1 MKNLQPKYQFYA
13 TLLDGFQS
21 YLDAEKNWEL
31 FYGGSEDPKYSVEE
45 YEAMQRQ
52 ELIDR
57 INRVPFESE
66 AADRGTAFNE
76 VVDCL
81 ILGRNTEREDMEI
94 VSLKE
99 EGIIRV
105 QFRNNVF
112 DYPISLCRE
121 FAEYF
126 KGAVPQVRT
135 EGVLQTKYGSV
146 LLYGYIDELMPLSV
160 HDIKTTS
167 RYNAFKFRDHWQH
180 IVYPY
185 CLHQEGS
192 KITLFEYNVVKWGKV
207 NETFTEP
214 YNFKLN
220 RDTERL
226 LLHCESFIEF
236 LENNRDM
243 ITDKKIFNQL
253 TTQS

>member
-1 MKNLQPKYQFYA
+1 MSKITYNLYA
-13 TLLDGFQS
+13 TILDSFTN
-21 YLDAEKNWEL
+21 YLKAEEDWEK
-31 FYGGSEDPKYSVEE
+31 FYDNGADIKISIQD
-45 YEAMQRQ
+45 YEVQMKQ
-52 ELIDR
+52 ELIDK
-57 INRVPFESE
+57 INRVQFTSE
-66 AADRGTAFNE
+66 AADRGTAFGE

-121 FAEYF
+121 FADYF

-135 EGVLQTKYGSV
+135 EGVLQTKYGPV

-192 KITLFEYNVVKWGKV
+192 KITLFEYNIVKWGKV

-214 YNFKLN
+214 YNFDLT

-226 LLHCESFIEF
+226 LNHCERFIEF
-236 LENNRDM
+236 LENNREL
-243 ITDKKIFNQL
+243 ITDKKIFNL
-253 TTQS
+253 LENE

>member
-1 MKNLQPKYQFYA
+1 MKRPKYQLYA
-13 TLLDGFQS
+13 TLLDSFQN
-21 YLDAEKNWEL
+21 YLDAEKNWEA

-76 VVDCL
+76 VVDCM
-81 ILGRNTEREDMEI
+81 ILGRNTEREDMQI
-94 VSLKE
+94 TSLKDQ
-99 EGIIRV
+99 GVIQV
-105 QFRNNVF
+105 QFNKQTFV
-112 DYPISLCRE
+112 YPISLCRE

-135 EGVLQTKYGSV
+135 EGVLQTKYGPV

-167 RYNAFKFRDHWQH
+167 NYSAFKFRDHWQH

-192 KITLFEYNVVKWGKV
+192 KITLFVYNIVKWGKV
-207 NETFTEP
+207 NETFTEH
-214 YNFKLN
+214 YNFN
-220 RDTERL
+220 ISRDTEKL
-226 LLHCESFIEF
+226 LNHCELFIEF
-236 LENNRDM
+236 LENNRNQ
-243 ITDKKIFNQL
+243 ITDKKIFNL
-253 TTQS
+253 LENE

>member
-1 MKNLQPKYQFYA
+1 MKTTKYLIYP
-13 TLLDGFQS
+13 TILDGFQS
-21 YLDAEKNWEL
+21 YLNAEKNWEL

-45 YEAMQRQ
+45 YEAMQKQ

-76 VVDCL
+76 VVDCM
-81 ILGRNTEREDMEI
+81 ILCRNTEREDMQI
-94 VSLKE
+94 TSLKDQ
-99 EGIIRV
+99 GVIHV
-105 QFRNNVF
+105 QFKGQTFV
-112 DYPISLCRE
+112 YPIALCRE
-121 FAEYF
+121 FADYF

-135 EGVLQTKYGSV
+135 EGVLQTKYGPV

-160 HDIKTTS
+160 HDIKTTAK
-167 RYNAFKFRDHWQH
+167 YNAFKFRNHWQH

-192 KITLFEYNVVKWGKV
+192 KIDLFEYNVVQWGST

-214 YNFKLN
+214 YNFDLT

-226 LLHCESFIEF
+226 LNHCERFIEF
-236 LENNRDM
+236 LENNRNF

-253 TTQS
+253 NHE

>member
-1 MKNLQPKYQFYA
+1 MRQPNYLFYP
-13 TLLDGFQS
+13 TILDSFQS
-21 YLDAEKNWEL
+21 FLDSEKNWEL

-52 ELIDR
+52 ELIER
-57 INRVPFESE
+57 INRVPFVSE

-81 ILGRNTEREDMEI
+81 ILGQNTEREDMTI
-94 VSLKE
+94 QSVKE

-105 QFRNNVF
+105 QFRNSVF

-121 FAEYF
+121 FADYF

-135 EGVLQTKYGSV
+135 EGILPTIYGPV

-180 IVYPY
+180 VVYPY

-214 YNFKLN
+214 YNFN
-220 RDTERL
+220 ISRDTEKL
-226 LLHCESFIEF
+226 LNHCELFIEF
-236 LENNRDM
+236 LENNRNQ
-243 ITDKKIFNQL
+243 ITDKKIFNL
-253 TTQS
+253 LENE

>member
-1 MKNLQPKYQFYA
+1 MKRPKYQLYA
-13 TLLDGFQS
+13 TLLDSFQS
-21 YLDAEKNWEL
+21 YLDSEKNWEL

-66 AADRGTAFNE
+66 AADRGTAFGE
-76 VVDCL
+76 VVDCM
-81 ILGRNTEREDMEI
+81 ILGRNTEREDMGI
-94 VSLKE
+94 YSNKE
-99 EGIIRV
+99 EGIIQVDFKERT
-105 QFRNNVF
+105 FI
-112 DYPISLCRE
+112 YPITLCRE

-214 YNFKLN
+214 YNFNLT

-236 LENNRDM
+236 LENNREL

-253 TTQS
+253 QNE

>member
-1 MKNLQPKYQFYA
+1 MEVARIRN
-13 TLLDGFQS
+13 TL
-21 YLDAEKNWEL
+21 
-31 FYGGSEDPKYSVEE
+31 VEE

-135 EGVLQTKYGSV
+135 RGGFA
-146 LLYGYIDELMPLSV
+146 D
-160 HDIKTTS
+160 
-167 RYNAFKFRDHWQH
+167 
-180 IVYPY
+180 
-185 CLHQEGS
+185 
-192 KITLFEYNVVKWGKV
+192 
-207 NETFTEP
+207 
-214 YNFKLN
+214 LN
-220 RDTERL
+220 TGPSYYTDT
-226 LLHCESFIEF
+226 
-236 LENNRDM
+236 
-243 ITDKKIFNQL
+243 
-253 TTQS
+253 

>member
-1 MKNLQPKYQFYA
+1 MRQPNYLFYP
-13 TLLDGFQS
+13 TILDSFQS
-21 YLDAEKNWEL
+21 FLDSEKNWEL
-31 FYGGSEDPKYSVEE
+31 FYGGSENPKYSVEE

-81 ILGRNTEREDMEI
+81 ILNKNTERKDMEI
-94 VSLKE
+94 YSNKE
-99 EGIIRV
+99 EGIIQV
-105 QFRNNVF
+105 DFRERTF
-112 DYPISLCRE
+112 IYPISLCRE

-126 KGAVPQVRT
+126 RGAIPQVRT
-135 EGVLQTKYGSV
+135 EGVLHTKYGSI
-146 LLYGYIDELMPLSV
+146 LLYGYIDELMPLSI

-192 KITLFEYNVVKWGKV
+192 KITLFEYNVVKWGST

-214 YNFKLN
+214 YNFN
-220 RDTERL
+220 PSRDTERL
-226 LLHCESFIEF
+226 INHCERFIEF
-236 LENNRDM
+236 LENNRDQ

-253 TTQS
+253 QNE

>member
-31 FYGGSEDPKYSVEE
+31 FYGGSQDPKYSVEE

-76 VVDCL
+76 VVDCM
-81 ILGRNTEREDMEI
+81 ILGRNTERKDMEI
-94 VSLKE
+94 YSNKE
-99 EGIIRV
+99 EGIIQV
-105 QFRNNVF
+105 DFRERTF
-112 DYPISLCRE
+112 IYPIPLCRE
-121 FAEYF
+121 FADYF

-135 EGVLQTKYGSV
+135 EGVLQTKYGPV
-146 LLYGYIDELMPLSV
+146 LLYGYIDELMPFSI

-167 RYNAFKFRDHWQH
+167 NYSAFKFRDHWQH
-180 IVYPY
+180 LVYPY

-192 KITLFEYNVVKWGKV
+192 KITLFEYNIVKWGKV

-214 YNFKLN
+214 YNFNLS

-236 LENNRDM
+236 LENNREL

-253 TTQS
+253 QNE